1 MKSKIFFLALMTV
14 GFLSCSKY
22 SGPDFNN
29 QNGTV
34 DSTNSK
40 TSGGGNNGGS
50 GGSGGTGGGGGQAI
64 VESMSF
70 KADGVEYVGTTKIH
84 ATQQLISG
92 IKIATLGYAFKR
104 KGENFGIVLNIFS
117 YDGKKTYVSNESDP
131 NNTVAILFNK
141 TPFDMDVDTT
151 WQDMKT
157 ATVDVVNV
165 DSKSIEVT
173 FSGTAEVSSLVGSTN
188 TIHGSIPITDG
199 KMKVKWL

>member
-34 DSTNSK
+34 DSSNSK
-40 TSGGGNNGGS
+40 TAAGNNGGNNGG
-50 GGSGGTGGGGGQAI
+50 GGNGGGGNSGI

-70 KADGVEYVGTTKIH
+70 KADGIEYVGTVKVH

-104 KGENFGIVLNIFS
+104 KGEDFGIVINIFS

-131 NNTVAILFNK
+131 NSTVAILYNK
-141 TPFDMDVDTT
+141 SDFDIDKDTT

-173 FSGTAEVSSLVGSTN
+173 FSGTAEVSSLVGGTN